1 MRSLMRWTP
10 SLLPAVEDLR
20 REFDRFFDE
29 TEGLMPNLLRSSRAG
44 GWMPAVDI
52 RETADEVVVEAELP
66 GVRKEDIDV
75 RIEDNTLF
83 LRGERKEEHEE
94 RHGDF
99 FRTERSFGTFQRAF
113 TLPSPIDSQ
122 KVRAVFRNGMLTL
135 HLPKSEQAKARQI
148 TIKESE

>member
-29 TEGLMPNLLRSSRAG
+29 TEGMVRPSRAG

-52 RETADEVVVEAELP
+52 RETNDELVVEAELP
-66 GVRKEDIDV
+66 GVRKEHIDV

-83 LRGERKEEHEE
+83 LRGERREEKEE
-94 RHGDF
+94 RHGEF
-99 FRTERSFGTFQRAF
+99 YRMERSFGSFQRAF
-113 TLPSPIDSQ
+113 TLPAAIDAQ
-122 KVRAVFRNGMLTL
+122 KVRAVFKNGILTL

-148 TIKESE
+148 TIKEGE